1 MCVHVSVCVCV
12 CALTETYETQ
22 QGWERS
28 LEGGMIDIET
38 RQWARECHSGQES
51 VTERKERGK
60 EGGRGKETEI
70 QYIREIG
77 MERLGES
84 KATISQMIP
93 PPPLSGLLG
102 CQWMPL
108 LPEPPP
114 PVREDQLARVSS
126 PDTPSQC
133 VCVCVCVCVLF

>member
-1 MCVHVSVCVCV
+1 M

-38 RQWARECHSGQES
+38 RQWARECHR
-51 VTERKERGK
+51 ER
-60 EGGRGKETEI
+60 EGGR
-70 QYIREIG
+70 
-77 MERLGES
+77 ERKGES

-108 LPEPPP
+108 LPEPSLSLLVPTQMNTVLSSSCCSLLQP
-114 PVREDQLARVSS
+114 LMLPKKRVLLLLL
-126 PDTPSQC
+126 
-133 VCVCVCVCVLF
+133 VVL